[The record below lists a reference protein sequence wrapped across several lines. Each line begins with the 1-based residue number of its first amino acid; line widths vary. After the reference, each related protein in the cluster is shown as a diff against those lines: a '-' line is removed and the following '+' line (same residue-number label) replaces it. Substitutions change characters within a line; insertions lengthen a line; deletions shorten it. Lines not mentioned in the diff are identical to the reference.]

1 MELLLQHISQ
11 LETSCSELEQLAASS
26 CDETER
32 LQLEKEQLQTD
43 NEQLQAD
50 NNMLIKE
57 IKKMQAEIDRLQAE
71 NEQLQA
77 ENGQLQAENG
87 QLQNRLKSEE
97 QVEEQPTG
105 QESIGLEQP
114 SDSTVESPDSE
125 EPSSNQ
131 KRRRST
137 KKKKKTDPNQM
148 QIPFDF

>member
-26 CDETER
+26 CAETER
-32 LQLEKEQLQTD
+32 LQLEKEQLLTD

-57 IKKMQAEIDRLQAE
+57 IKKMQAEIDRLQT
-71 NEQLQA
+71 

-105 QESIGLEQP
+105 KDSIGLEQP

>member
-26 CDETER
+26 CAETER

-57 IKKMQAEIDRLQAE
+57 IKKMQAEIDRLQT
-71 NEQLQA
+71 

-125 EPSSNQ
+125 ELSSNQ